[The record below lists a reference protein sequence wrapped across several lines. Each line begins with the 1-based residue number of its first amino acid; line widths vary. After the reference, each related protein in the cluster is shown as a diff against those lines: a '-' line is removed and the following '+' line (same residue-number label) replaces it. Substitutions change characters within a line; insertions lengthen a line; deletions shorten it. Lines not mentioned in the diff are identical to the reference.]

1 MHRTT
6 RPLGFPHLAALIV
19 GLCAFM
25 APSVARANLT
35 VDALVTPLGGG
46 VFHYEFSITNIN
58 HADLFLVTVTD
69 APLGDQR
76 ISDTLFAPQGFLASY
91 DPGLGLLDFVGDST
105 PNFPI
110 GKTDGFGFD
119 STFGPAA
126 NFTSFEAFTE
136 ANFPDPAATG
146 QVRATIVQVV
156 PEPASLLLV
165 TMGLLGYAC
174 TRAKPSV
181 QRRGTRLH

>member
-1 MHRTT
+1 MHRTI
-6 RPLGFPHLAALIV
+6 RPLGFPHLAALTV
-19 GLCAFM
+19 GLCAFL

-91 DPGLGLLDFVGDST
+91 DSGLGLLDFVGDST

-110 GKTDGFGFD
+110 GKTDGFAFD
-119 STFGPAA
+119 STFGPTT
-126 NFTSFEAFTE
+126 NFTTFEAFTE
-136 ANFPDPAATG
+136 ADFPDPAATG

-156 PEPASLLLV
+156 PEPASLILV
-165 TMGLLGYAC
+165 AMGLVGCAC
-174 TRAKPSV
+174 ARAKRRA
-181 QRRGTRLH
+181 QRTGACLH